1 MPTRE
6 DIVKQLQNGTL
17 TRQEIMAN
25 GWLASVTQRIS
36 KIKQPRGGYIQP
48 KEFEA
53 TQLAGGGIDDLNPVE
68 NVSPA
73 LIGVTVDYLTRFMSG
88 TPVME
93 AFSISVLGAQKV
105 GEDALCN
112 VLVGRVKG
120 LDDTSIISAIQLS
133 GFDVAFRAGI
143 RAYSPVESIDPD
155 SVTIA
160 NVRTMVERSLAFFD
174 QYGPKVKDG
183 LTFEGGYTGYVAT
196 GDGDFMTSDTLW
208 DFKVSKQKVQNKYTL
223 QLLMYWRMGLHSVH
237 PEYKNVRYLGIYN
250 PRMNIVYRLD
260 VNRIPVDVISE
271 VDHDVIGY
279 DD

>member
-6 DIVKQLQNGTL
+6 DLIKQVEDGTL
-17 TRQEIMAN
+17 TPQEVVAN

-36 KIKQPRGGYIQP
+36 KIKQPRGGYIKP

-53 TQLAGGGIDDLNPVE
+53 TQLAGGGIDDLNPIE

-88 TPVME
+88 TPAAE
-93 AFSISVLGAQKV
+93 AFDISIRGAQKV
-105 GEDALCN
+105 GEDALCS
-112 VLVGRVKG
+112 VLIGRVKG

-133 GFDVAFRAGI
+133 GFDVAFRASVT
-143 RAYSPVESIDPD
+143 AYRPVADIAPD
-155 SVTIA
+155 LVTIA
-160 NVRTMVERSLAFFD
+160 NVRTMVDRSLSFFD
-174 QYGPKVKDG
+174 LYGPKVKDG

-208 DFKVSKQKVQNKYTL
+208 DFKVSKQKVQTKYTL

-237 PEYKNVRYLGIYN
+237 LEYKNVRYLGIYN

-260 VNRIPVDVISE
+260 VNRIPADVISE
-271 VDHDVIGY
+271 VEHDVIGY